1 MKCQSKK
8 FSLQSKI
15 HYLNCAYMAPILKSA
30 EKASLN
36 AIKEIRNPYHF
47 KPKNFF
53 EISDQIRIEFS
64 KIIKSKADEI
74 AIMPST
80 SYGFSSVFKNI
91 PSISNKTNAIT
102 IEDEFPS
109 GYFGIEK
116 WSKNNQKKLIVVK
129 RDKLSAKDWNQKIIE
144 NINEKTSVVLTSS
157 IHWMNGTKLDLKEI
171 GDKCRKVGAYF
182 IVDGTQSVGAIPID
196 VKALKIDALICAS
209 YKWLFGPYSMALGY
223 FSEKFNNGTPIEE
236 SWMNRANAKQ
246 FSELTNYES
255 KYSSNAGRYN
265 VGQTSNFI
273 LSPIML
279 EGLKQ
284 INEWGVQNIFNYC
297 KELSSKTI
305 EYCRELPIRFED
317 PDYFSPHLF
326 SLGLAKEINPKILKE
341 KLEKNNIHV
350 SLRGKTLRVSVNVF
364 NNLNDIEKLV
374 EQLQ

>member
-1 MKCQSKK
+1 
-8 FSLQSKI
+8 
-15 HYLNCAYMAPILKSA
+15 MAPILKSA

-53 EISDQIRIEFS
+53 EISNQIRTEFS
-64 KIIKSKADEI
+64 KIIKSKSDEI

-91 PSISNKTNAIT
+91 PSISNKANAIT

-116 WSKNNQKKLIVVK
+116 WAKNNQKKLIVVK
-129 RDKLSAKDWNQKIIE
+129 RDELSAKDWNQKIIE

-171 GDKCRKVGAYF
+171 GDKCRKVGAFF

-236 SWMNRANAKQ
+236 SWMNRANAKE

-255 KYSSNAGRYN
+255 KYSPNAGRYN

-279 EGLKQ
+279 EGIKQ
-284 INEWGVQNIFNYC
+284 INEWGVKNIFNYC
-297 KELSSKTI
+297 RELSSKTI

-350 SLRGKTLRVSVNVF
+350 SLRGNNLRVSVNVF
-364 NNLNDIEKLV
+364 NNINDIKKLV